1 MKLKLVDNLDENT
14 QLLENDKNVYKFLEP
29 ALKDIQEGN
38 YTIFT
43 NTKELFDEWES
54 L

>member
-29 ALKDIQEGN
+29 ALQDIKEGN

-43 NTKELFDEWES
+43 STN
-54 L
+54 